1 MAREQV
7 FGAIRAFTS
16 ATVAEAEAAT
26 KAIIRI
32 VDNALPDDGTC
43 IRCGAAPRNASG
55 LCATCVDEDAVRAG
69 ECAGEYVR
77 DDVTTNSIESV
88 FAVLKRRLIGIY
100 HHASPKHLP
109 RYVDEFSFRLNE
121 GNVKHHTMTRLDSF
135 VKGTAGKR
143 LTYKGLIQ

>member
-1 MAREQV
+1 MDTASMAREQV

-55 LCATCVDEDAVRAG
+55 LCATCIDEDAVRAG
-69 ECAGEYVR
+69 ELEQSDSIAVMRDAYVALSFAFNRLHGSGRSRDTELCDTFGKARAG
-77 DDVTTNSIESV
+77 IERAFKS
-88 FAVLKRRLIGIY
+88 AGARL
-100 HHASPKHLP
+100 
-109 RYVDEFSFRLNE
+109 
-121 GNVKHHTMTRLDSF
+121 
-135 VKGTAGKR
+135 
-143 LTYKGLIQ
+143 